1 MAKVSGSSVVLY
13 LTDDLYPA
21 ACARSITFDLSNDII
36 ETSVKGS
43 GNFRTYVQGAI
54 TWGGTIEGLTLL
66 TDGTTSDITT
76 ATLYNWIISGFTVIA
91 KWYEQ
96 DVNAQY
102 YMIKQGEI
110 LLESVNETSSFDN
123 MVTFSANFKGIGPIT
138 ITTGNV

>member
-13 LTDDLYPA
+13 LSDDFYPT

-66 TDGTTSDITT
+66 TDGTTSEITV
-76 ATLYNWIISGFTVIA
+76 ANLYNWIVTGLTGSVQ
-91 KWYEQ
+91 WYEA
-96 DVNAQY
+96 DVNHDY
-102 YMIKQGEI
+102 YLIKQGQI
-110 LLESVNETSSFDN
+110 LIESVNETSSFDN
-123 MVTFSANFKGIGPIT
+123 MVTFTANFKGIGPIL
-138 ITTGNV
+138 IQAGNI